1 MKDRKILMDG
11 LQAVG
16 VVHAETIP
24 KEELRFGQKACIEIF
39 EEYACALDRF
49 KEHTHFW
56 VLCWLDRAKRDVLQ
70 TYSWHLRGEG
80 ALPYGVFALRS
91 PCRPNPVSLTLVR
104 LLRREGN
111 LLYVDGLDIFDKTP
125 VLDIKPY
132 MKGDVVFSPKAP
144 YIRPQ
149 SAEFVRRMF
158 HKKAVMHHQEE
169 CAYLAIA
176 VRMALAAEEYLGD
189 ITDDSVSVR
198 VRGGGCFI
206 DTVQG
211 LTNARFANPPRFA
224 CEGAGHC
231 ACEWTKDG
239 MSITTVSR
247 TDPAGHTHDEIMG
260 MDGESLFVILF
271 GKKDEDEG
279 VPLRKK
285 KRG

>member
-1 MKDRKILMDG
+1 MNDRKIPMDG

-56 VLCWLDRAKRDVLQ
+56 VLCWLDRANRDVLQ

-132 MKGDVVFSPKAP
+132 AKGTSCFPEELANLPAP
-144 YIRPQ
+144 G
-149 SAEFVRRMF
+149 AEFVRRMF
-158 HKKAVMHHQEE
+158 HKKAVMHHREE
-169 CAYLAIA
+169 CAWLALA
-176 VRMALAAEEYLGD
+176 VPDGVAAEEYLGD
-189 ITDDSVSVR
+189 ITDDIPGVSVR
-198 VRGGGCFI
+198 VRGGGCFMN
-206 DTVQG
+206 TVKKGTHQ
-211 LTNARFANPPRFA
+211 RPVR
-224 CEGAGHC
+224 E
-231 ACEWTKDG
+231 
-239 MSITTVSR
+239 
-247 TDPAGHTHDEIMG
+247 PAAFYLRRRRPLRLRM
-260 MDGESLFVILF
+260 
-271 GKKDEDEG
+271 DEG
-279 VPLRKK
+279 RHVDNDGLEDGPR
-285 KRG
+285 RPYPR